1 MSDGLLHWRAC
12 TGVMRSA
19 RITEHP
25 TDMTVARNDP
35 VTLKCSADGIPAP
48 TIEWY
53 RDGELI
59 ISSNS
64 NGHKSGGNSHR
75 VMLPG
80 GDLFF
85 FRVVHGRKE
94 SDAGV
99 YWCLARNP
107 QGSSRSRNA
116 TLTVACKSFLSLS
129 FVFQFIFCLLL
140 SFGLVG
146 QLPYFND
153 TMGNA
158 GTVCFVCFFL
168 FRPSLAHLSA
178 VWDGYYYFSRW
189 CTSCSFS

>member
-1 MSDGLLHWRAC
+1 MRA
-12 TGVMRSA
+12 A

-35 VTLKCSADGIPAP
+35 VTLKCSAEGNPEP

-59 ISSNS
+59 LSSNG
-64 NGHKSGGNSHR
+64 NGNGNGNGPKSAGNSHR
-75 VMLPG
+75 VILPG

-85 FRVVHGRKE
+85 FRVVQGRKE

-116 TLTVACKSFLSLS
+116 TLTVACKSRHSIYL
-129 FVFQFIFCLLL
+129 
-140 SFGLVG
+140 
-146 QLPYFND
+146 
-153 TMGNA
+153 
-158 GTVCFVCFFL
+158 FVCFSTSIIIPPWECATTRLLPFPTVPY
-168 FRPSLAHLSA
+168 RTVPYRIHSNYT
-178 VWDGYYYFSRW
+178 DGR
-189 CTSCSFS
+189 TDGLTE

>member
-1 MSDGLLHWRAC
+1 
-12 TGVMRSA
+12 MRSP

-35 VTLKCSADGIPAP
+35 VTLKCSADGSPAP

-59 ISSNS
+59 ISSNGQQQQHS
-64 NGHKSGGNSHR
+64 KSGGGGGGGNSHR

-94 SDAGV
+94 SDAGL

-116 TLTVACKSFLSLS
+116 TLTVACKCSVESH
-129 FVFQFIFCLLL
+129 FQFILCWFFPSFFLHFIPACYHREKWAIAHLLL
-140 SFGLVG
+140 
-146 QLPYFND
+146 D
-153 TMGNA
+153 K
-158 GTVCFVCFFL
+158 L
-168 FRPSLAHLSA
+168 FIVNS
-178 VWDGYYYFSRW
+178 
-189 CTSCSFS
+189 SCIWGGGMS

>member
-1 MSDGLLHWRAC
+1 
-12 TGVMRSA
+12 
-19 RITEHP
+19 
-25 TDMTVARNDP
+25 MTVARNDP
-35 VTLKCSADGIPAP
+35 VTLKCSADGTPAP

-59 ISSNS
+59 ISSNG
-64 NGHKSGGNSHR
+64 NGHKGGGNSHR

-116 TLTVACKSFLSLS
+116 TLTVACKPFNLS
-129 FVFQFIFCLLL
+129 FVCFPLL
-140 SFGLVG
+140 
-146 QLPYFND
+146 
-153 TMGNA
+153 
-158 GTVCFVCFFL
+158 
-168 FRPSLAHLSA
+168 PSLPL
-178 VWDGYYYFSRW
+178 
-189 CTSCSFS
+189 

>member
-1 MSDGLLHWRAC
+1 
-12 TGVMRSA
+12 MRSP

-35 VTLKCSADGIPAP
+35 VTLKCSADGTPAP

-59 ISSNS
+59 ISSNG
-64 NGHKSGGNSHR
+64 NGHKSGSNSHR

-116 TLTVACKSFLSLS
+116 TLTVACKSCYSIYLL
-129 FVFQFIFCLLL
+129 FVFFRAAAFAATATAAAIIVFHETILHSAVRNAWDDHACC
-140 SFGLVG
+140 VAH
-146 QLPYFND
+146 LPYNSYYCYYHSH
-153 TMGNA
+153 NERS
-158 GTVCFVCFFL
+158 C
-168 FRPSLAHLSA
+168 HLPNP
-178 VWDGYYYFSRW
+178 R
-189 CTSCSFS
+189 